1 MPRSTPVICVC
12 DHAGGTL
19 CAIRG
24 NDKNLGEMPWGWVRT
39 LAFAAGVVAAA
50 NVASA
55 QTGFPTKAVH
65 LFVPYPAGG
74 AVDILAR
81 TLGDELS
88 KNWGQ
93 PVIVENR
100 PGRRR
105 PGRFAGA
112 RHLGAGRL
120 HADRGRQRSRHQSVP
135 LSEDPLRHLQGFHA
149 DLACWR
155 RRRTSCWCA
164 RTRRYKTLADLLAQA
179 RAKPGS
185 LSYGMAGNG
194 TSTHLAGELLKN
206 LAKVDIVAIPYKGGG
221 PAMNDLLGGQIP
233 MSFNNGPESVG
244 QISAGTVRALGVTT
258 AKRAPF
264 LPDVPTMAEAG
275 VPGYD
280 TGVWW
285 GLVGPAGMPAT
296 IVGAIVER
304 FRRRT
309 EGAGGEGPAQHAR
322 RDADRQFAEGIR
334 RGDPRRLREVG
345 PDHQGRGNEG
355 RMTRRTI
362 DDSRLPA
369 AARAD
374 PAEGA
379 AAAERLR
386 YPRACVRAGGAVSL
400 RRRPQLHAAGRA
412 AGKISGDARRGR
424 LSIAACWC
432 RAARMAATIRRC
444 WMRWRASRIAC
455 AASRWPMKRFVRNV
469 AAVE

>member
-1 MPRSTPVICVC
+1 MR
-12 DHAGGTL
+12 
-19 CAIRG
+19 
-24 NDKNLGEMPWGWVRT
+24 WVRT
-39 LAFAAGVVAAA
+39 LAVAAGVVAAAA

-55 QTGFPTKAVH
+55 QTGFPARAVH

-100 PGRRR
+100 PG
-105 PGRFAGA
+105 AGGVVA
-112 RHLGAGRL
+112 SQALATSAPDGYTLIVVASG
-120 HADRGRQRSRHQSVP
+120 HATNPFLYPKIPYDTFKDFTPISLLASSPNILLVR
-135 LSEDPLRHLQGFHA
+135 A
-149 DLACWR
+149 D
-155 RRRTSCWCA
+155 SPF
-164 RTRRYKTLADLLAQA
+164 KTLGDLLAQA

-244 QISAGTVRALGVTT
+244 QISAGTVRAVGVTT

-285 GLVGPAGMPAT
+285 GLAGPAGMPAT
-296 IVGAIVER
+296 IVAQLSSDFV
-304 FRRRT
+304 
-309 EGAGGEGPAQHAR
+309 AALKAPAVR
-322 RDADRQFAEGIR
+322 N
-334 RGDPRRLREVG
+334 RL
-345 PDHQGRGNEG
+345 N
-355 RMTRRTI
+355 T
-362 DDSRLPA
+362 L
-369 AARAD
+369 
-374 PAEGA
+374 GA
-379 AAAERLR
+379 APIGSSPKEFD
-386 YPRACVRAGGAVSL
+386 AVIHADYEKWG
-400 RRRPQLHAAGRA
+400 PIIKAAG
-412 AGKISGDARRGR
+412 
-424 LSIAACWC
+424 
-432 RAARMAATIRRC
+432 
-444 WMRWRASRIAC
+444 
-455 AASRWPMKRFVRNV
+455 MK
-469 AAVE
+469 AE